1 MSPAWTCA
9 SGRSCRSHGYFFLL
23 GYARDSRWWRD
34 EDVDVADSPDLMPAA
49 AEAFAR
55 QADRAVSQGLL
66 QSYRVTEESSTVL
79 RGRLREADQI
89 CERFG
94 LAIPME
100 VRFDDYSADI
110 AENQL
115 LRSGAERLLRMPA
128 VPTVVVVVSVSTRH
142 GPGVTGR
149 IPVNVAT
156 PEVSGGC
163 GGRSGEG

>member
-1 MSPAWTCA
+1 MAFNLRGTRVAGVDLRIRLKLPIV
-9 SGRSCRSHGYFFLL
+9 RLFFLL

-34 EDVDVADSPDLMPAA
+34 EDVDVADSPDLMPAVD
-49 AEAFAR
+49 EAFAR

-66 QSYRVTEESSTVL
+66 RSYRATEESSTVL
-79 RGRLREADQI
+79 RGRLREANQI

-110 AENQL
+110 AENQM

-128 VPTVVVVVSVSTRH
+128 VPTVVVVSVSTRH
-142 GPGVTGR
+142 GPG
-149 IPVNVAT
+149 
-156 PEVSGGC
+156 
-163 GGRSGEG
+163 